1 MAWNPPFGMRGKM
14 PTKICETDLV
24 ARWYRWELHK
34 VGTGAQLLQESVDL
48 NALQQRRV
56 NGHSASTSRR

>member
-1 MAWNPPFGMRGKM
+1 M